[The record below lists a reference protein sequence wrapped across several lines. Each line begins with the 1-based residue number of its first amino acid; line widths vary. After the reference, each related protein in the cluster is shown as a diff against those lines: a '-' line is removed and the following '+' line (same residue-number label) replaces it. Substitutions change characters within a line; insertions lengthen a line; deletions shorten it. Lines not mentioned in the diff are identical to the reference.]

1 MTASSAVLRPSPD
14 VIFREL
20 EGEAVLLDLASGRYF
35 GLNAVGTR
43 IWMLLESGS
52 TVAAAAAALA
62 AEFEADAEQIARD
75 VDELVAELSAR
86 GLLVAPP
93 AADAPRR

>member
-1 MTASSAVLRPSPD
+1 MTASAVILRPSPD

-52 TVAAAAAALA
+52 TAADAAAALA
-62 AEFEADAEQIARD
+62 AEFEADADRIARD
-75 VDELVAELSAR
+75 VDELVGELRAR

-93 AADAPRR
+93 DADIPRP

>member
-1 MTASSAVLRPSPD
+1 MTSSVVLRPSPD

-35 GLNAVGTR
+35 GLNAAGTR

-52 TVAAAAAALA
+52 TVRDAAAALA
-62 AEFEADAEQIARD
+62 AEFEADAEQIGRD
-75 VDELVAELSAR
+75 VEDLVAELTAR

-93 AADAPRR
+93 ASDPPRP